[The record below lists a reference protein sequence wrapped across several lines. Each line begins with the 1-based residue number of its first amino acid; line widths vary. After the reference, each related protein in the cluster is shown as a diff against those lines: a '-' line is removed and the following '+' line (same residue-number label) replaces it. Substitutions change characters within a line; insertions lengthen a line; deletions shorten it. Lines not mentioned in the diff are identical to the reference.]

1 MLEEEAVEVV
11 KQFDLLA
18 DYREAVLF
26 VLNYVQTN
34 KHLLCCAY
42 DSMGREEMKRFFC
55 ADFIGITQSVI
66 CDTERQMGIHAEEQ
80 FKEFLSHFYT
90 EAIAGLLIGEFT
102 NKEAHDPEQ
111 VVEYLSRVLKNSLPS
126 LLASAIVRNASYFA
140 KKPSQ
145 AHRLRRFFIGGRSG
159 AISRTRSRH

>member
-42 DSMGREEMKRFFC
+42 DSMGREEMKLLFLTRISS
-55 ADFIGITQSVI
+55 ASPKASSA
-66 CDTERQMGIHAEEQ
+66 DTERQWGSTQ
-80 FKEFLSHFYT
+80 RSSSRNFS
-90 EAIAGLLIGEFT
+90 LIFI
-102 NKEAHDPEQ
+102 P
-111 VVEYLSRVLKNSLPS
+111 
-126 LLASAIVRNASYFA
+126 
-140 KKPSQ
+140 KPSPVC
-145 AHRLRRFFIGGRSG
+145 
-159 AISRTRSRH
+159 

>member
-80 FKEFLSHFYT
+80 L
-90 EAIAGLLIGEFT
+90 
-102 NKEAHDPEQ
+102 
-111 VVEYLSRVLKNSLPS
+111 VEYLSRVLKNSLPS
-126 LLASAIVRNASYFA
+126 LLASAIV
-140 KKPSQ
+140 P
-145 AHRLRRFFIGGRSG
+145 
-159 AISRTRSRH
+159 

>member
-102 NKEAHDPEQ
+102 NKEDRRGIFLHKICKLPLNKAG
-111 VVEYLSRVLKNSLPS
+111 KNLERCS
-126 LLASAIVRNASYFA
+126 FA
-140 KKPSQ
+140 NFYEDSICNDI
-145 AHRLRRFFIGGRSG
+145 L
-159 AISRTRSRH
+159 